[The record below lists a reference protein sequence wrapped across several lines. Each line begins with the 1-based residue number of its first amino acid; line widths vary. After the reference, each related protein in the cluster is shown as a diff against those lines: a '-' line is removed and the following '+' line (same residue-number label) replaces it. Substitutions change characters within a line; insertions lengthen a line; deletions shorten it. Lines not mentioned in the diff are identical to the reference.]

1 MEEKSE
7 REKQLSED
15 LLERI
20 LGGSGESSQA
30 AGSPSSSNLMA
41 HCDQCQR
48 NLDLFRGGM
57 LTQRALERQ
66 LFERQRVSGR
76 VEPLHKS
83 ESDRYY
89 QVAQQAMAAIRAHG
103 HPDLTEDVFYPHNRL

>member
-7 REKQLSED
+7 REKPLSEE

-20 LGGSGESSQA
+20 LGGSGESS
-30 AGSPSSSNLMA
+30 GSSSSSNLMV
-41 HCDQCQR
+41 HCETCQK
-48 NLDLFRGGM
+48 NLETFRGGM